1 MNKINEI
8 KLEVEQT
15 VNLKYYKAFII
26 IDGKEDELDLTVSQ
40 ISKSGFDPEEAP
52 DNIVVSH
59 RSKKLGVISE
69 GEIYVAIDSNGD
81 GKIDI
86 NDFSWKALNLLKEE
100 FKIESRKSKTE
111 DPYIKGI
118 KVPKEA

>member
-8 KLEVEQT
+8 KLEIEQT
-15 VNLKYYKAFII
+15 VNLKYYKAIVTV
-26 IDGKEDELDLTVSQ
+26 DGKQEQLDLTVSQ
-40 ISKSGFDPEEAP
+40 LSKSGFEWEEAP
-52 DNIVVSH
+52 DNVVVYYKT
-59 RSKKLGVISE
+59 KKLGVVSE

-100 FKIESRKSKTE
+100 FQIQSRNSKSE
-111 DPYIKGI
+111 DPYIKGV
-118 KVPKEA
+118 KAP